1 MSESKL
7 GQGYYYIVVIHLTNS
22 LKGNLDQVN
31 EFPRDVSDIDW
42 ISKAS
47 KETMYRYKQYH
58 LHAKSCL
65 IQKLSFKNR
74 NNVHTSPLHR
84 RESK

>member
-31 EFPRDVSDIDW
+31 EFPRDVSDID
-42 ISKAS
+42 
-47 KETMYRYKQYH
+47 
-58 LHAKSCL
+58 
-65 IQKLSFKNR
+65 
-74 NNVHTSPLHR
+74 
-84 RESK
+84 